1 MEAIHVWYAEFDV
14 CHTKFDICCM
24 PCFIDLC
31 QFFLT
36 CYTPNLMYL
45 VSSFVCDV
53 LKFLLKTL
61 SCDVNFNTSCMIIG
75 SGIFK
80 FVHVASPVIYAIL
93 RLPLLL
99 YRLFSFLAYQLPLC
113 CMRTQ
118 QINVVWKFV
127 NSSTF
132 FRHPIQWEIIITCR
146 SLMILNYKAQK
157 LTMVFFRVRVNAK

>member
-1 MEAIHVWYAEFDV
+1 MICRVWCMSYQVWYLLHAMLYRF
-14 CHTKFDICCM
+14 M
-24 PCFIDLC
+24 PI
-31 QFFLT
+31 FLT

-53 LKFLLKTL
+53 LKLLLKTL

-80 FVHVASPVIYAIL
+80 FVHVASPVIYAML

-99 YRLFSFLAYQLPLC
+99 YRLFSFLAYQLPYVAC
-113 CMRTQ
+113 KP
-118 QINVVWKFV
+118 NKFMLYQDL
-127 NSSTF
+127 SAAPLF

-157 LTMVFFRVRVNAK
+157 LTMVFSSCQSQC

>member
-1 MEAIHVWYAEFDV
+1 MYDMPSLMYVIPSLIFVACHASKIYAY
-14 CHTKFDICCM
+14 
-24 PCFIDLC
+24 
-31 QFFLT
+31 FLT

-75 SGIFK
+75 SGMFK

-99 YRLFSFLAYQLPLC
+99 YRLFSFLAYQLPYVAC
-113 CMRTQ
+113 KP
-118 QINVVWKFV
+118 NKFMLYQNLSTTPLFSV
-127 NSSTF
+127 IPYSERLSSLA
-132 FRHPIQWEIIITCR
+132 E
-146 SLMILNYKAQK
+146 A
-157 LTMVFFRVRVNAK
+157 